1 MYNNIRIIN
10 RKASFEYHFIEK
22 FEAGVMLLGSEV
34 KSIRDGNSSIGEAYC
49 YFRDNELYIKNMYV
63 AEYKQNVTI
72 GTHDV
77 LREKKLLL
85 NRKELDKLRKGLEVK
100 GQTIV
105 PLVLYTNK
113 NGFIKLEIALSSGK
127 KNFDKRQSIKSR
139 DIDRDTKREIKN
151 N

>member
-1 MYNNIRIIN
+1 MDKNVRITN
-10 RKASFEYHFIEK
+10 RKASFEYNFIEK

-34 KSIRDGNSSIGEAYC
+34 KSIREGNSSIGEAYC
-49 YFRDNELYIKNMYV
+49 YFKDNELFIRNMYV
-63 AEYKQNVTI
+63 AEYKHNV
-72 GTHDV
+72 GVTHDV

-85 NRKELDKLRKGLEVK
+85 NRKELNKLKKGLEVK

-113 NGFIKLEIALSSGK
+113 KGLLKLEIALSSGK
-127 KNFDKRQSIKSR
+127 KTFNKRQSIKSR

>member
-1 MYNNIRIIN
+1 
-10 RKASFEYHFIEK
+10 
-22 FEAGVMLLGSEV
+22 MLLGSEV
-34 KSIRDGNSSIGEAYC
+34 KSIREGNSSIGEAYC
-49 YFRDNELYIKNMYV
+49 YFKDNELFIRNMYV
-63 AEYKQNVTI
+63 AEYKHNV
-72 GTHDV
+72 GVTHDV

-85 NRKELDKLRKGLEVK
+85 NRKELNKLKKGLEVK

-113 NGFIKLEIALSSGK
+113 KGLLKLEIALSSGK
-127 KNFDKRQSIKSR
+127 KTFNKRQSIKRR